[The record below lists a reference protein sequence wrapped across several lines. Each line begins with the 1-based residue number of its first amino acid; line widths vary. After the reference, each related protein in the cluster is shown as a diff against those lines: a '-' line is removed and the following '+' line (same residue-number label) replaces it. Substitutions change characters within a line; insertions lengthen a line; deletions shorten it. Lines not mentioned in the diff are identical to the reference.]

1 MPLTFEWDPRKARS
15 NLIKHGV
22 GFEEASTVFGD
33 LLSLTIPDPEHSRT
47 EERYVTMGTTLQ
59 ANCSLSSTQI
69 EAIISA
75 LSARDAPAN
84 ENAVVMKKASN
95 KSAGKRIRKEY
106 DFSHGERGKYA
117 RRYAQ
122 GTNVVVLEPDVA
134 KAFPNSKVVNIS
146 LRGIIRQQARELVK

>member
-1 MPLTFEWDPRKARS
+1 MHVIRRKRLNEFAFRTFFAKNES
-15 NLIKHGV
+15 
-22 GFEEASTVFGD
+22 
-33 LLSLTIPDPEHSRT
+33 
-47 EERYVTMGTTLQ
+47 
-59 ANCSLSSTQI
+59 
-69 EAIISA
+69 IISA

-95 KSAGKRIRKEY
+95 KPAGKRMQKEY